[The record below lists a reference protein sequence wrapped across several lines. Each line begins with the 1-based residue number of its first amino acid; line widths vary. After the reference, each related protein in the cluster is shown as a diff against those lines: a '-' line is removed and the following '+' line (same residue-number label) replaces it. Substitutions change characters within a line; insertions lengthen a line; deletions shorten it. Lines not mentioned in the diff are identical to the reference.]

1 MGLRLM
7 RHCHRRFGAIDA
19 GDGRRRVSAP
29 LQGLNTSW
37 RSAEIG
43 NSAAAVKLGMLSRN
57 AVNATIMLRNEFFT
71 YLLRCYVLL

>member
-29 LQGLNTSW
+29 LQGPQHLAI
-37 RSAEIG
+37 RR
-43 NSAAAVKLGMLSRN
+43 MLSRN

-71 YLLRCYVLL
+71 YLLRRYVLL